1 MNNGLISNAITV
13 PTSRSNRWHSALRVA
28 RNLSALTGV
37 LNLAVVVVPIIIIF
51 SILGFIG

>member
-1 MNNGLISNAITV
+1 
-13 PTSRSNRWHSALRVA
+13 LRVA
-28 RNLSALTGV
+28 RNLSALPGV